1 MFGSTVMDMTGPQ
14 QHRRKR
20 GTPTVALNMFIAP
33 DVKMLIDRYASI
45 AGVPQWAVVEAA
57 IRAGVP
63 AGSGVPADWNLPT
76 DQEGLPLSA

>member
-1 MFGSTVMDMTGPQ
+1 MKGP

-20 GTPTVALNMFIAP
+20 GTPTVALNMFVAP
-33 DVKMLIDRYASI
+33 EVKELIDHYAST

-63 AGSGVPADWNLPT
+63 DSSGVPAGWDLPT